1 MIFCICLNPAVDMTC
16 RMDASFRAGGVNR
29 LTEMMPF
36 AGGKGVNVA
45 RFLRQFGADVC
56 ISGFLGGANGKVI
69 EGVLEAEGAECCFTM
84 VRGNTR
90 CNRNIIDSAGNV
102 TEVLESGP
110 FVGPDQILSF
120 METFQDRLNDAEILI
135 ISGSVPQSVPSDI
148 YATMLKIAAAKKVPA
163 IIDTTGGSLRAAM
176 KECPMMIKPNLSE
189 FTSYLGKDI
198 SGRDDAI
205 KAMDDL
211 IYQKKASSILL
222 SRGRD
227 GLIYSNR
234 EIRICAE
241 GIKLNAVNTVSCG
254 DAAVAGYAY
263 SYIRGADIRECVS
276 QALLWSASAAL
287 KEESGQL
294 DISFVKENEKNINL
308 YTI

>member
-16 RMDASFRAGGVNR
+16 RMEHPFKAGGVNR

-56 ISGFLGGANGKVI
+56 VSGFLGGANGKVI
-69 EGVLEAEGAECCFTM
+69 EGVLEAEGAECSFTM

-90 CNRNIIDSAGNV
+90 CNRNIIDSSGSV
-102 TEVLESGP
+102 TEILEGGP
-110 FVGPDQILSF
+110 FVGPDQILNF
-120 METFQDRLNDAEILI
+120 MESFQDKLDEAELLI

-148 YATMLKIAAAKKVPA
+148 YATMLKIASAKKVPA
-163 IIDTTGGSLRAAM
+163 IIDTAGDSLRAAM
-176 KECPMMIKPNLSE
+176 SECPMMIKPNLSE
-189 FTSYLGKDI
+189 FNAYLGKDI

-211 IYQKKASSILL
+211 IYEKKASSVML
-222 SRGRD
+222 SRGKD
-227 GLIYSNR
+227 GIIYSNR

-263 SYIRGADIRECVS
+263 SYIRGADIKECVS
-276 QALLWSASAAL
+276 RALLWSASAAL

-294 DISFVKENEKNINL
+294 DMAFIRENEKNINL
-308 YTI
+308 YTV